1 MLPYTQL
8 MKNNF
13 VTCLA
18 RITLENKHSMLQML
32 SQTCHLCNHTSFL
45 HRHVRGHGLSAPSP
59 LTAPYIGRKVTK
71 LSWENPVYPK
81 DTTEWHIYP
90 GECHGRQLR
99 YPGMGRT
106 ADAAAILSFPTL
118 SLSAS
123 YRAPPKSLIWAA
135 VQNITAELH
144 FLK

>member
-71 LSWENPVYPK
+71 SYLGKILCTPRTPQNGISIQGNAMEGSSDIQGWEELQMQQQFWAFPLHPSLPHTGLLPNLSY
-81 DTTEWHIYP
+81 
-90 GECHGRQLR
+90 GQQS
-99 YPGMGRT
+99 RT
-106 ADAAAILSFPTL
+106 
-118 SLSAS
+118 SLLN
-123 YRAPPKSLIWAA
+123 Y
-135 VQNITAELH
+135 T
-144 FLK
+144 F